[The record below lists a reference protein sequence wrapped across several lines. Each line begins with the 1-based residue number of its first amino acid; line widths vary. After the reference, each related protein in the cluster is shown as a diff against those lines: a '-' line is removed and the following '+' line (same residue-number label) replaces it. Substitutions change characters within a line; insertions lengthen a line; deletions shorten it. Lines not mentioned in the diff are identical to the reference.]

1 MNKKSL
7 KLNAV
12 LNVIKQL
19 CVIAFPIITFP
30 YASRV
35 LGVTNYGKINFSSSI
50 ISYFTL
56 LAALGITNYAIREG
70 ARIRNYKEKLNIFV
84 NEIYSLNL
92 ISTIISYTLLF
103 LSILFFDNLHSYFLL
118 LIIQSLSIFF
128 TTIGTDW
135 INSIYEEY
143 SFITIRYIICQTVSI
158 IFMFIFVKD
167 RNDYYVYAF
176 STVLSLIV
184 ANTWNIFHIKYK
196 YGLNVKFQ
204 LNKGIRKHI
213 KPVLILFASSIA
225 SLIYINSDMT
235 ILGVF
240 KTDSDV
246 GIYSVSVKIYSLIKQ
261 LINAVLIVAIPHI
274 SSLMLKK
281 KKNELQEKL
290 ISLYTFLLLFTPS
303 AIVGLFFLSE
313 PLIRLFAGKEY
324 ISSNDSLQIL
334 AISLLFASFACFYI
348 NVVMIP
354 FQQEKKILISTI
366 FSALVNI
373 VLNFILIPY
382 YGVPAAAFTTLISEF
397 LICMLGFFYT
407 RKIFCYK
414 SYRQLFFS
422 VVGML
427 ITAGSCL
434 IIKNYSFSDWITI
447 VLSMVISVL
456 VYIMVLFVFDRRE
469 LKQIFLIIKKG

>member
-35 LGVTNYGKINFSSSI
+35 LGVNNYGKINFSSSI
-50 ISYFTL
+50 ISYFSL

-143 SFITIRYIICQTVSI
+143 SFITIRYIICQTFSI

-204 LNKGIRKHI
+204 LSKGIRKHI

-354 FQQEKKILISTI
+354 FQQEKNILISTI
-366 FSALVNI
+366 SSALVNI

-382 YGVPAAAFTTLISEF
+382 YGVSAAAFTTLITEF

-422 VVGML
+422 VVGMF

-447 VLSMVISVL
+447 VLSIVISVL

>member
-35 LGVTNYGKINFSSSI
+35 LGVNNYGKINFSSSI

-56 LAALGITNYAIREG
+56 LAGLGITNYAIREG
-70 ARIRNYKEKLNIFV
+70 ARIRNYKEELNMFV
-84 NEIYSLNL
+84 NEIFSLNL

-103 LSILFFDNLHSYFLL
+103 LSLLFFNNLHSYFLL

-128 TTIGTDW
+128 TTIGSDW

-143 SFITIRYIICQTVSI
+143 SFITVRYIICQTVSI
-158 IFMFIFVKD
+158 IFMFIFVKS
-167 RNDYYVYAF
+167 RNDYYIYAF
-176 STVLSLIV
+176 STVLSLII
-184 ANTWNIFHIKYK
+184 ANTWNIFHIRYK
-196 YGLNVKFQ
+196 YGLNVKFK
-204 LNKGIRKHI
+204 LSKGIRKHV

-235 ILGVF
+235 ILGIF

-281 KKNELQEKL
+281 KNNELKEKF

-303 AIVGLFFLSE
+303 AIVGLLFLSE

-324 ISSNDSLQIL
+324 ISSNESLKIL
-334 AISLLFASFACFYI
+334 AVSLLFASFACFYI

-366 FSALVNI
+366 TSALLNI
-373 VLNFILIPY
+373 VLNFILIPH
-382 YGVPAAAFTTLISEF
+382 YGVSAAAFTTLISEF
-397 LICMLGFFYT
+397 VICTLGFYYT
-407 RKIFCYK
+407 RKIFYYK

-427 ITAGSCL
+427 LTAGSCL
-434 IIKNYSFSDWITI
+434 IVRKYSFNDLPTI
-447 VLSMVISVL
+447 VLSMVLSIL
-456 VYIMVLFVFDRRE
+456 VYTIVLYIFDRRE
-469 LKQIFLIIKKG
+469 LKKLFLIIKKK